1 MTTDEAIKHL
11 FHPEVVKELKRHVAE
26 VNSKAPKSKGKKATK

>member
-11 FHPEVVKELKRHVAE
+11 FHPKVVEELKRHVKE
-26 VNSKAPKSKGKKATK
+26 LNEKGPTVVRKKATK